1 MADDNEREVAR
12 LFRVARTAHELV
24 RDRVRRALCL
34 LQDSVELLRVRAL
47 TLVPCT
53 AAQGFAISE
62 DEIKMSLDDFKAQY
76 AAGSNAIEC
85 VHSLRAL

>member
-1 MADDNEREVAR
+1 M
-12 LFRVARTAHELV
+12 
-24 RDRVRRALCL
+24 
-34 LQDSVELLRVRAL
+34 RAL
-47 TLVPCT
+47 TLVPCA